1 MSATYYMPD
10 DFAPP
15 KGPEAATAERRD
27 AARYP
32 FICPVKVMDSGG
44 NTGMHARTA
53 DLSLHGCYI
62 DTLNPFPQGTQVRLQ
77 LTKNDQHLE
86 LQARVTACHV
96 GSGMG
101 LMFEQLTPEQ
111 NSILRAWLEGT
122 PAREENPF
130 RAAPAVDATRDVAKA
145 NARFAA
151 SLVKVLERKGILT
164 HSEAAELRRDLDS

>member
-1 MSATYYMPD
+1 VSATYYMSD
-10 DFAPP
+10 ELAPP
-15 KGPEAATAERRD
+15 KGPEAAAAERRD
-27 AARYP
+27 ARRYS

-44 NTGMHARTA
+44 NTGMSARTA

-77 LTKNDQHLE
+77 LTKNDQQLE
-86 LQARVTACHV
+86 LQARVTSCHM

-111 NSILRAWLEGT
+111 SAILLGWLEGT

-130 RAAPAVDATRDVAKA
+130 RAAPANATWDAAKA

-164 HSEAAELRRDLDS
+164 HSEAAELLRDLDS